1 MLYKGFGDEGQ
12 RREKVNFT
20 VVVDHHFAADL
31 AQRDAP
37 RSVCDSSNDSKDS
50 KDSKDSESR
59 ATAASSIT
67 SSEVSSQKK
76 GPVSSGYKGSSYTET
91 GIHTQDVL
99 HKVILMVRYPCHIIE
114 EKLIVSPL

>member
-1 MLYKGFGDEGQ
+1 MPYRRFGDEGQ
-12 RREKVNFT
+12 RPEKVNFT
-20 VVVDHHFAADL
+20 LVVDHHFAADL

-76 GPVSSGYKGSSYTET
+76 VQSLLVTREAATLRAISPL
-91 GIHTQDVL
+91 QDVL
-99 HKVILMVRYPCHIIE
+99 HKVILMVRYPCHIIDE
-114 EKLIVSPL
+114 RLDVSSF